1 MKVNSTILSLENPIF
16 PGVSEDLFSAVKK
29 SYGEKVVE
37 VVKEVGEEQV
47 EDVVILINHMLP
59 ELAATLAPQRR
70 DYGLDAETLP
80 ANFPIEEQASNI
92 DDTPTNKMDM
102 ESLMG
107 MTDQR
112 LKKLQTLPAASRA
125 IILRKTRDLR
135 SSQSSNFRNFRDQV
149 QAKREKEVEWNT
161 KMAAKMKAEAERKQE
176 VALGQERKRL
186 ILLEKLKMEKGPFTN
201 AEEVEEFLTSNVP
214 EKEKQMRKR
223 VKIKPV
229 IIRHM
234 AN

>member
-1 MKVNSTILSLENPIF
+1 
-16 PGVSEDLFSAVKK
+16 
-29 SYGEKVVE
+29 
-37 VVKEVGEEQV
+37 
-47 EDVVILINHMLP
+47 
-59 ELAATLAPQRR
+59 
-70 DYGLDAETLP
+70 
-80 ANFPIEEQASNI
+80 
-92 DDTPTNKMDM
+92 
-102 ESLMG
+102 MG

-135 SSQSSNFRNFRDQV
+135 SSQSSNFRNFLDQV

-161 KMAAKMKAEAERKQE
+161 KMAVKMKAEAERKQE

-186 ILLEKLKMEKGPFTN
+186 LLLEKLKMEKGPFTN
-201 AEEVEEFLTSNVP
+201 AEEVEEFLMSNVP

-229 IIRHM
+229 NYWTYGKLGFRPDLPS
-234 AN
+234 